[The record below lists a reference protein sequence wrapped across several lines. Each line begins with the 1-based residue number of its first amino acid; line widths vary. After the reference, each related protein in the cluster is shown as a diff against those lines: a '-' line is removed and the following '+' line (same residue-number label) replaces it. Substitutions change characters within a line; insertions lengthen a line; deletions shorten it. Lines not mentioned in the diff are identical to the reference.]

1 MTAVVPA
8 LPALALALLP
18 DPFYQAI
25 TVDHSSDMAK
35 LRLLERYFEYSLLEA
50 QRTGRCVIAQN
61 PEHGAAAWLLPRDE
75 EADALESEAK
85 LAFMERLLSPAGFHN
100 YRSILSFM
108 SSLAA
113 RHVAEAAWYLSII
126 GVHPSAQGR
135 GIGQELL
142 TSTLSEADEKQ
153 ATCYLE
159 TFMPRSIGFYMRLGF
174 KSAACYEEPTTRST
188 YVLMRRD
195 AQDAPAGDA
204 R

>member
-1 MTAVVPA
+1 MTTVVPA

-25 TVDHSSDMAK
+25 TIDHSSAVAIF
-35 LRLLERYFEYSLLEA
+35 RLLERYFEYSLLEA
-50 QRTGRCVIAQN
+50 QRTGRCVLAQN
-61 PEHGAAAWLLPRDE
+61 PEHGAAAWLLPRDVKT
-75 EADALESEAK
+75 DALESEAK

-100 YRSILSFM
+100 YQNILSFM
-108 SSLAA
+108 SPLAA
-113 RHVAEAAWYLSII
+113 HHVSEDAWYLSII
-126 GVHPSAQGR
+126 GIHPSAQGK

-142 TSTLSEADEKQ
+142 ASTLSEADENR

-159 TFMPRSIGFYMRLGF
+159 TFTPRSIGFYTRLGF

-195 AQDAPAGDA
+195 AQQALV
-204 R
+204 